1 METNRRNTPRCASI
15 CLAVVFF
22 CTWCLDSISLAQTAP
37 EPRITGTYLDMH
49 YIEEAGDVLGTEIRI
64 AYAGGGFQGV
74 VQMAEGARGRLML
87 VDVVQ
92 SGNDIRFELPA
103 DNELPGSFRGKD
115 FKRLAAWRVSFQE
128 RFHRESGASKGKEL
142 LGLNRGIHG

>member
-22 CTWCLDSISLAQTAP
+22 LHLVLGFNQSRPDG
-37 EPRITGTYLDMH
+37 PRTSDYWDILGH
-49 YIEEAGDVLGTEIRI
+49 AFIEEAGDVLGTEIRI
-64 AYAGGGFQGV
+64 AYAGDGFQGV
-74 VQMAEGARGRLML
+74 VQMAEGAPGRLML

-103 DNELPGSFRGKD
+103 DNELPGSFRGKISNGWLRGEFR
-115 FKRLAAWRVSFQE
+115 FKNGFIEKVALRR
-128 RFHRESGASKGKEL
+128 GKSYWD
-142 LGLNRGIHG
+142 